1 MRGCVP
7 SPPFFGGAEQLYKIK
22 VLYNFSAQFQFVF
35 SVEYYLDNLSQL
47 KTSFFLTN
55 VTLVWMSDEYVIPD
69 FSTGGVSTYT
79 LNRYTGDNETFQ
91 FFDSL
96 RCFFMRCTHTGAWL
110 ARTASDLLSNFAYL
124 LPWNAVV
131 HADGTRV
138 PMNAGSSSGR
148 F

>member
-1 MRGCVP
+1 MKR
-7 SPPFFGGAEQLYKIK
+7 FFSGLVVA
-22 VLYNFSAQFQFVF
+22 VLILTFVVAVYCYGEDRRF

>member
-1 MRGCVP
+1 MKR
-7 SPPFFGGAEQLYKIK
+7 FFSGLVVA
-22 VLYNFSAQFQFVF
+22 VLILTFIVAVYCHGEDRRF

-138 PMNAGSSSGR
+138 PMNASSSSGR

>member
-1 MRGCVP
+1 MKR
-7 SPPFFGGAEQLYKIK
+7 FFSGLVVA
-22 VLYNFSAQFQFVF
+22 VLILTFIVAVYCHGEDRRF

-55 VTLVWMSDEYVIPD
+55 VPLIWMSDEYLIPN

-79 LNRYTGDNETFQ
+79 LKRYTGDSETFQ

-96 RCFFMRCTHTGAWL
+96 RCFFMRCAHTGAWL

-131 HADGTRV
+131 HADGTRI
-138 PMNAGSSSGR
+138 PMNAGGSGGT

>member
-1 MRGCVP
+1 MKR
-7 SPPFFGGAEQLYKIK
+7 FFSGLVVA
-22 VLYNFSAQFQFVF
+22 VLILTFIVAVYCHGEDRRF

-47 KTSFFLTN
+47 KTSFF
-55 VTLVWMSDEYVIPD
+55 
-69 FSTGGVSTYT
+69 

-138 PMNAGSSSGR
+138 PMNASSSSGR

>member
-1 MRGCVP
+1 MKR
-7 SPPFFGGAEQLYKIK
+7 FFSGLVVA
-22 VLYNFSAQFQFVF
+22 VLILTFIVAVYCHGEDRRF

-55 VTLVWMSDEYVIPD
+55 VPLIWMSDEYLIPN

-79 LNRYTGDNETFQ
+79 LKRYTGDSATFQ

-96 RCFFMRCTHTGAWL
+96 RCFFMRCAHTGAWL

-131 HADGTRV
+131 HADGTRI
-138 PMNAGSSSGR
+138 PMNAGGSGGT